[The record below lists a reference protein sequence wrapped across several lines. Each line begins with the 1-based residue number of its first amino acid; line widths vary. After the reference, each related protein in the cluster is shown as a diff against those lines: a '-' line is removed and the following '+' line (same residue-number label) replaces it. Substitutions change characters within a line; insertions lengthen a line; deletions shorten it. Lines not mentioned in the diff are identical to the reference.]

1 MQVKAIYGNQLE
13 EDEEEYEQ
21 KNKKIGIEN
30 PNIIVAKDE
39 VYNPI
44 NLKVEDLNYYNEYGG
59 FQKNTNEYVLKIGRR
74 DKLPTVW
81 SHILANE
88 TFGTVVTE
96 NMGGFTWCQN
106 SRLNRITAWDNSPYQ
121 DIPSEI
127 IYIKD
132 KETGK
137 VWSTSNF
144 ITEESDCEVIY
155 GFGYAQYTN
164 ICNDIISTTQIF
176 VPQNNNIKVNI
187 LKLKN
192 TIAGKRNLKLIYY
205 IKPVLDEDEI
215 KSNGFIGIEKEKN
228 MIYAKNYG
236 AKDFEGIAYIGAS
249 QDIVSYTGNKEFF
262 LGNSTIKNPEG
273 IHKVTLDNHC
283 GLGTNSCI
291 AFELAIELDGFESKE
306 ISIYIGQEKTVLE
319 AKEVAEKYSQIEQC
333 YEELKNIKQ
342 YWYELLNRIQVKTPI
357 ESMNIM
363 LNGWAV
369 YQTICSRLLG
379 KTGYYQ
385 SGGAIG
391 FRDQLQDTI
400 GIKYIDDTWM
410 KRQILIA
417 AAHQFIEGDVLH
429 WWHNETKRGIRTK
442 FSDDLLWLPY
452 VVSEYIELTGEDKI
466 LEEEIP
472 YLQGEVLQENQDER
486 YDLYLPSPVVGT
498 IYEHCNKA
506 IERSLA
512 FGEQGLPKI
521 GTGDWNDGFS
531 TVGNKGKGQSVW
543 LGFFLYNV
551 LQRMLPICEKKGDQE
566 RFMLYQKKMEELRKA
581 LNTIGWDGRWYRR
594 AFTDERTNFRKCRSR
609 RM

>member
-1 MQVKAIYGNQLE
+1 MQVKVIFGSQLE
-13 EDEEEYEQ
+13 EDEDECEQ

-39 VYNPI
+39 AYNPI

-88 TFGTVVTE
+88 TFGTVITE

-155 GFGYAQYTN
+155 GFGYAKYTN
-164 ICNDIISTTQIF
+164 ICNDIVSTTEIF

-187 LKLKN
+187 LKIKN
-192 TIAGKRNLKLIYY
+192 TIAGKRKLKLLYY

-228 MIYAKNYG
+228 IIYAKNYG
-236 AKDFEGIAYIGAS
+236 AKDFDSIAYIGAS
-249 QDIVSYTGNKEFF
+249 QDIISYTGDKDFF
-262 LGNSTIKNPEG
+262 LGSGTIKNPEG
-273 IHKVTLDNHC
+273 IHKVTLDNNC

-291 AFELAIELDGFESKE
+291 AFELAIELDSFESKE
-306 ISIYIGQEKTVLE
+306 ISVYIGQEKTVLE
-319 AKEVAEKYSQIEQC
+319 AKKVAEKYSQIEQC

-363 LNGWAV
+363 LNSWTA

-400 GIKYIDDTWM
+400 GIKYLDDTWM
-410 KRQILIA
+410 KKQILIA
-417 AAHQFIEGDVLH
+417 AEHQFIEGDVLH
-429 WWHNETKRGIRTK
+429 WWHEETKRGIRTK

-452 VVSEYIELTGEDKI
+452 VVCEYIELTGEEQI
-466 LEEEIP
+466 LEEEVP
-472 YLQGEVLQENQDER
+472 YLQGEVLQENQDEK
-486 YDLYLPSPVVGT
+486 YDLYLPSAVMGT

-506 IERSLA
+506 IERSLD

-566 RFMLYQKKMEELRKA
+566 RFMLYQKKMEELRKV